1 MTDLSQR
8 TFRAVALQRAAS
20 PEQLDHLVRITRPF
34 DWMLVFAICIALIA
48 AITWGVVGRVP
59 TRAEGQGIL
68 ISGGG
73 RVVEASSAAAGRLAT
88 ISVMVGDRVT
98 QGQPIAEIVQ
108 TDIQQRHAAAVEVFR
123 EKERQ
128 HTDLIEKTKR
138 ELASKGQNFAK
149 LEAAFNQVIKATT
162 QRIEY
167 LTNDVKTLEDLMAKG
182 LTTRRTLEER
192 RRDLTDAQQRKE
204 DTFNEILKIRTTQ
217 TDLETQRERESQT
230 SEFALNDARRQM
242 ESAAG
247 LLTQN
252 TQVISPVDGR
262 VLEIKVSAGAVLAV
276 GAPVV
281 AIESEGNRLEALIYI
296 PAERGKNVK
305 LGMPVRIEPSTVKR
319 EEFGTM
325 VGTVVSISDFPMTPQ
340 GMAAVLHNDNLVT
353 RFSKEGA
360 AYAAT
365 VSLEQDPETV
375 SGYRWAVGQGP
386 PIRLSSGTLTR
397 AEITTRRQRPLDLVV
412 PLLKKFTGIDG

>member
-1 MTDLSQR
+1 MSDASQR

-20 PEQLDHLVRITRPF
+20 PEQLVHLVRITKPL
-34 DWMLVFAICIALIA
+34 DWIIIFAICIALIA
-48 AITWGVVGRVP
+48 AVTWGIVGRVP

-73 RVVEASSAAAGRLAT
+73 RVVEAASSAAGRLAT
-88 ISVMVGDRVT
+88 ISVTVGDRVS

-128 HTDLIEKTKR
+128 HADLIEKTKR
-138 ELASKGQNFAK
+138 ELAVKTQNLAK

-167 LTNDVKTLEDLMAKG
+167 LTNDVKTLEGLMAKG

-204 DTFNEILKIRTTQ
+204 DTFNEILKLRTQQ

-230 SEFALNDARRQM
+230 SEFGLNDARRQM
-242 ESAAG
+242 EQAAS

-262 VLEIKVSAGAVLAV
+262 VLEIKVSAGAVLSV
-276 GAPVV
+276 GAPVIS
-281 AIESEGNRLEALIYI
+281 IESEGQKLEALIYI

-325 VGTVVSISDFPMTPQ
+325 VGTVAAISDFPITPQ
-340 GMAAVLHNDNLVT
+340 GMAAVLHNDNLVQ
-353 RFSKEGA
+353 RFTKEGA

-365 VSLEQDPETV
+365 VSLEPNPENV
-375 SGYRWAVGQGP
+375 SGYRWAVGKGP
-386 PIRLSSGTLTR
+386 PVRLTSGTLTR
-397 AEITTRRQRPLDLVV
+397 AEITTRRQRPIDLVV
-412 PLLKKFTGIDG
+412 PLFRRLTGIDG

>member
-34 DWMLVFAICIALIA
+34 DWMLVFAICIALVA
-48 AITWGVVGRVP
+48 AVTWGIVGRVP

-68 ISGGG
+68 VSGGG
-73 RVVEASSAAAGRLAT
+73 RVVEAASAAAGRLAT
-88 ISVMVGDRVT
+88 INVMVGDRVT
-98 QGQPIAEIVQ
+98 QGQAIAEIVQ

-128 HTDLIEKTKR
+128 HADLIEKTRR
-138 ELASKGQNFAK
+138 ELASKALNFGK

-204 DTFNEILKIRTTQ
+204 DTFNEILKIRSQQ
-217 TDLETQRERESQT
+217 TDLETQRERENQT

-242 ESAAG
+242 DSAAS

-252 TQVISPVDGR
+252 TQIISPIDGR

-281 AIESEGNRLEALIYI
+281 AIESEGQKLEALIYI
-296 PAERGKNVK
+296 PAERGKTVK

-325 VGTVVSISDFPMTPQ
+325 VGTVVTISDFPMTPQ
-340 GMAAVLHNDNLVT
+340 GMAAVLHNDSLVT

-386 PIRLSSGTLTR
+386 PVRLTSGTLTR

-412 PLLKKFTGIDG
+412 PLFRKFTGIDG

>member
-48 AITWGVVGRVP
+48 AITWGIVGRVP

-88 ISVMVGDRVT
+88 ISVIVGDRVT
-98 QGQPIAEIVQ
+98 QGQPIAEIIQ

-123 EKERQ
+123 EKDRQ
-128 HTDLIEKTKR
+128 HADLIGKTKS
-138 ELASKGQNFAK
+138 ELAAKAQNFAK

-217 TDLETQRERESQT
+217 SDLETQRERESQT

-242 ESAAG
+242 ESAAS
-247 LLTQN
+247 LLTLN
-252 TQVISPVDGR
+252 TQVISPVEGR

-281 AIESEGNRLEALIYI
+281 SIESEGQKLEALIYI

-325 VGTVVSISDFPMTPQ
+325 VGTVVTISDFPMTPQ

-365 VSLEQDPETV
+365 VSLEPDPETV

-386 PIRLSSGTLTR
+386 PIRLTSGTLTR

-412 PLLKKFTGIDG
+412 PLLKKYTGLDG

>member
-34 DWMLVFAICIALIA
+34 DWMLVFAICIALVA
-48 AITWGVVGRVP
+48 AVTWGIVGRVP

-68 ISGGG
+68 VSGGG
-73 RVVEASSAAAGRLAT
+73 RVVEAASAAAGRLAT
-88 ISVMVGDRVT
+88 INVMVGDRVT
-98 QGQPIAEIVQ
+98 QGQAIAEIVQ

-128 HTDLIEKTKR
+128 HADLIEKTRR
-138 ELASKGQNFAK
+138 ELASKAQNFGK

-204 DTFNEILKIRTTQ
+204 DTFNEILKIRSQQ
-217 TDLETQRERESQT
+217 TDLETQRERENQT

-242 ESAAG
+242 DSAAS

-252 TQVISPVDGR
+252 TRIISPVDGR
-262 VLEIKVSAGAVLAV
+262 VLEIKVSAGAVLPV

-281 AIESEGNRLEALIYI
+281 AIESEGQKLEALIYI
-296 PAERGKNVK
+296 PAERGKTVK

-325 VGTVVSISDFPMTPQ
+325 VGTVVTISDFPMTPQ
-340 GMAAVLHNDNLVT
+340 GMAAVLHNDSLVT

-386 PIRLSSGTLTR
+386 PVRLTSGTLTR

-412 PLLKKFTGIDG
+412 PLFRKFTGIDG

>member
-1 MTDLSQR
+1 MSDLSQR

-48 AITWGVVGRVP
+48 AVTWGIVGRVP

-128 HTDLIEKTKR
+128 HADLIDKTKR
-138 ELASKGQNFAK
+138 ELASKAQNFAK

-167 LTNDVKTLEDLMAKG
+167 LTNDVKILEDLMAKG

-204 DTFNEILKIRTTQ
+204 DTFNEILKIRTQQ

-242 ESAAG
+242 ESAAS

-281 AIESEGNRLEALIYI
+281 AIESEGQKLEALIYI

-325 VGTVVSISDFPMTPQ
+325 VGTVVTISDFPMTPQ
-340 GMAAVLHNDNLVT
+340 GMAAVLHNDTLVT

-365 VSLEQDPETV
+365 VSLEPDPETV

-386 PIRLSSGTLTR
+386 PIRLTSGTLTR

-412 PLLKKFTGIDG
+412 PLFKKFTGLDG

>member
-1 MTDLSQR
+1 MSDLSQR

-34 DWMLVFAICIALIA
+34 DWMLVFAICIALIGA
-48 AITWGVVGRVP
+48 VTWGIVGRVP

-73 RVVEASSAAAGRLAT
+73 RVVEAASAAPGRLAT
-88 ISVMVGDRVT
+88 ISVLVGDRVT

-128 HTDLIEKTKR
+128 HADLIDKTKR
-138 ELASKGQNFAK
+138 ELASKAQNFAK

-204 DTFNEILKIRTTQ
+204 DTLNEILKIRSTQ
-217 TDLETQRERESQT
+217 SDLETQRERENQT

-242 ESAAG
+242 ESAAS

-252 TQVISPVDGR
+252 TQIISPVDGR

-281 AIESEGNRLEALIYI
+281 AIESEGNKLEALIYI

-325 VGTVVSISDFPMTPQ
+325 VGTVVTISDFPMTPQ
-340 GMAAVLHNDNLVT
+340 GMAAVLHNDTLVT

-365 VSLEQDPETV
+365 VSLEPDPETV

-386 PIRLSSGTLTR
+386 PTRLTSGTLTR

-412 PLLKKFTGIDG
+412 PLFKKYTGIDG

>member
-34 DWMLVFAICIALIA
+34 DWMLVFAICIALVA
-48 AITWGVVGRVP
+48 AVTWGIVGRVP

-68 ISGGG
+68 VSGGG
-73 RVVEASSAAAGRLAT
+73 RVVEAASAAAGRLAT
-88 ISVMVGDRVT
+88 INVMVGDRVT
-98 QGQPIAEIVQ
+98 QGQAIAEIVQ

-128 HTDLIEKTKR
+128 HADLIEKTRR
-138 ELASKGQNFAK
+138 ELASKALNFGK

-204 DTFNEILKIRTTQ
+204 DTFNEILKIRSQQ
-217 TDLETQRERESQT
+217 TDLETQRERENQT

-242 ESAAG
+242 DSAAS

-252 TQVISPVDGR
+252 TQIISPVDGR
-262 VLEIKVSAGAVLAV
+262 VLEIKVSAGAVLPV

-281 AIESEGNRLEALIYI
+281 AIESEGQKLEALIYI
-296 PAERGKNVK
+296 PAERGKTVK

-325 VGTVVSISDFPMTPQ
+325 VGTVVTISDFPMTPQ
-340 GMAAVLHNDNLVT
+340 GMAAVLHNDSLVT

-386 PIRLSSGTLTR
+386 PVRLTSGTLTR

-412 PLLKKFTGIDG
+412 PLFRKFTGIDG